1 MSLKSKINSIIRVE
15 SEDCEISCLITLFK
29 GKMFIY
35 K

>member
-1 MSLKSKINSIIRVE
+1 MSLKSKINNIIRVE
-15 SEDCEISCLITLFK
+15 SEDSEISCFITLFK